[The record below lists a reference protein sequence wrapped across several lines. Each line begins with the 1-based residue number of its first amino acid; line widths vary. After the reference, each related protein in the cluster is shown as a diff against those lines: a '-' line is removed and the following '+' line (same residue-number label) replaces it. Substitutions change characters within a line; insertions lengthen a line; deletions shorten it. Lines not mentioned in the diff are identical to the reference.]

1 MITQVPSARLGSLY
15 GLYFAVVALSIGW
28 FGPYFQS
35 LGFSASEIGIAIGV
49 LTGSKIIAPYLWGTL
64 GDYLPNR
71 LRVVQIGIIGST
83 LAAGLLL
90 LDVDF
95 FGLCLVLALFGVF
108 WNAIIA
114 QFDTLTL
121 EYLGND
127 HHLYS
132 SIRVW
137 GSIGFIAMMLASG
150 WLFSDVEYGILPW
163 LIIAGLLVSAA
174 ISMTLPGHG
183 RVHPSENSDEGIR
196 SRLSNASVLI
206 FFVVASLNQL
216 THGPLNVFFTLY
228 VQDHGYTAFQA
239 GQLWALGV
247 LAEVILFFVLPRF
260 IRTLDLRVLL
270 TVSLALGSMRWI
282 LIGAYPD
289 VVWLVIMLQLLHAF
303 TFGAIHSV
311 SIEFIRR
318 WFPGKLSGRG
328 MALYSGCVFGI
339 GGSLGAT
346 LSGIAW
352 ESFGGSTTFLCAGLI
367 TGCNACIAWFSL
379 RNARLGA
386 QSF

>member
-1 MITQVPSARLGSLY
+1 MTVAVPSVRLGSLY

-28 FGPYFQS
+28 FGPFFQS

-64 GDYLPNR
+64 GDLLPNR
-71 LRVVQIGIIGST
+71 LRVVQLGIVGSS

-95 FGLCLVLALFGVF
+95 LGLCLVLALFGVF

-121 EYLGND
+121 EYLAEN
-127 HHLYS
+127 HHQYS

-137 GSIGFIAMMLASG
+137 GSIGFIIMMLASG

-163 LIIAGLLVSAA
+163 LIIAGLMVSAA
-174 ISMTLPGHG
+174 ISMTLPVHGHTHSPEESG
-183 RVHPSENSDEGIR
+183 EGIG
-196 SRLSNASVLI
+196 SRLTNPSVLI

-228 VQDHGYTAFQA
+228 VQDHGYSAFQA

-247 LAEVILFFVLPRF
+247 FAEVILFFVLPRF

-270 TVSLALGSMRWI
+270 VLSLALGSMRWL

-289 VVWLVIMLQLLHAF
+289 VVWLVIVLQLLHAF

-352 ESFGGSTTFLCAGLI
+352 ESLGGSATFLCASLI
-367 TGCNACIAWFSL
+367 TGCTAITAWFSL
-379 RNARLGA
+379 RDARLGA

>member
-1 MITQVPSARLGSLY
+1 VTTQVPSARLGSLY

-64 GDYLPNR
+64 GDFLPNR
-71 LRVVQIGIIGST
+71 LRVVQIGIVGST
-83 LAAGLLL
+83 FAAGLLL

-95 FGLCLVLALFGVF
+95 LGLCLVLALFGVF

-121 EYLGND
+121 EYLGDD

-150 WLFSDVEYGILPW
+150 WLFSDVEYSILPW
-163 LIIAGLLVSAA
+163 LIISGLLVSVA

-183 RVHPSENSDEGIR
+183 RAHSAENTDEGIR
-196 SRLSNASVLI
+196 SRLTNTSVLI

-289 VVWLVIMLQLLHAF
+289 VVWLVIVLQLLHAF

-367 TGCNACIAWFSL
+367 TGCTACIAWFSL

>member
-1 MITQVPSARLGSLY
+1 VITQVPSARLGSLY

-367 TGCNACIAWFSL
+367 TGCTACIAWFSL
-379 RNARLGA
+379 KNARLGA

>member
-1 MITQVPSARLGSLY
+1 VPSARLGSLY

-64 GDYLPNR
+64 GDFLPNR
-71 LRVVQIGIIGST
+71 LRVVQIGIVGST
-83 LAAGLLL
+83 FAAGLLL

-95 FGLCLVLALFGVF
+95 LGLCLVLALFGVF

-121 EYLGND
+121 EYLGDD

-150 WLFSDVEYGILPW
+150 WLFSDVEYAILPW
-163 LIIAGLLVSAA
+163 LIITGLLVSVA
-174 ISMTLPGHG
+174 ISTTLPGHG
-183 RVHPSENSDEGIR
+183 RAHSAENTDEGIR
-196 SRLSNASVLI
+196 SRLTNTSVLI

-289 VVWLVIMLQLLHAF
+289 VVWLVIVLQLLHAF

-367 TGCNACIAWFSL
+367 TGCTACIAWFSL

>member
-367 TGCNACIAWFSL
+367 TGCTACIAWFSL

>member
-1 MITQVPSARLGSLY
+1 MTTQVPSARLGSLY

-64 GDYLPNR
+64 GDFLPNR
-71 LRVVQIGIIGST
+71 LRVVQIGIVGST
-83 LAAGLLL
+83 FAAGLLL

-95 FGLCLVLALFGVF
+95 LGLCLVLALFGVF

-121 EYLGND
+121 EYLGDD

-163 LIIAGLLVSAA
+163 LIITGLLVSVA

-183 RVHPSENSDEGIR
+183 RAHSAENTDEGIR
-196 SRLSNASVLI
+196 SRLTNTSVLI

-228 VQDHGYTAFQA
+228 VQDHGSYVLVTLRDASE
-239 GQLWALGV
+239 ALSCVCTGY
-247 LAEVILFFVLPRF
+247 FK
-260 IRTLDLRVLL
+260 
-270 TVSLALGSMRWI
+270 G
-282 LIGAYPD
+282 
-289 VVWLVIMLQLLHAF
+289 
-303 TFGAIHSV
+303 
-311 SIEFIRR
+311 RR
-318 WFPGKLSGRG
+318 
-328 MALYSGCVFGI
+328 
-339 GGSLGAT
+339 
-346 LSGIAW
+346 
-352 ESFGGSTTFLCAGLI
+352 
-367 TGCNACIAWFSL
+367 
-379 RNARLGA
+379 
-386 QSF
+386 

>member
-1 MITQVPSARLGSLY
+1 MTTQVPSARLGSLY

-64 GDYLPNR
+64 GDFLPNR
-71 LRVVQIGIIGST
+71 LRVVQIGIVGST
-83 LAAGLLL
+83 FAAGLLL

-95 FGLCLVLALFGVF
+95 LGLCLVLALFGVF

-121 EYLGND
+121 EYLGDD

-150 WLFSDVEYGILPW
+150 WLFSDVEYAILPW
-163 LIIAGLLVSAA
+163 LIITGLLVSVA
-174 ISMTLPGHG
+174 ISTTLPGHG
-183 RVHPSENSDEGIR
+183 RAHSAENTDEGIR
-196 SRLSNASVLI
+196 SRLTNTSVLI

-289 VVWLVIMLQLLHAF
+289 VVWLVIVLQLLHAF

-367 TGCNACIAWFSL
+367 TGCTACIAWFSL

>member
-1 MITQVPSARLGSLY
+1 VITQVPSARLGSLY

-174 ISMTLPGHG
+174 ISMTLPGRG

-367 TGCNACIAWFSL
+367 TGCTACIAWFSL
-379 RNARLGA
+379 KNARLGA

>member
-206 FFVVASLNQL
+206 FFVVASSNQL

-367 TGCNACIAWFSL
+367 TGCTACIAWFSL
-379 RNARLGA
+379 KNARLGA

>member
-1 MITQVPSARLGSLY
+1 VITQVPSARLGSLY

-352 ESFGGSTTFLCAGLI
+352 ESFGGSTTFLCAGLV
-367 TGCNACIAWFSL
+367 TGCTACIAWFSL
-379 RNARLGA
+379 KNARLGA

>member
-1 MITQVPSARLGSLY
+1 VITQVPSARLGSLY

-64 GDYLPNR
+64 GDFLPNR

-196 SRLSNASVLI
+196 SRLTNASVLI

-270 TVSLALGSMRWI
+270 TISLALGSMRWI

-367 TGCNACIAWFSL
+367 TGCTACIAWFSL
-379 RNARLGA
+379 KNARLGA

>member
-1 MITQVPSARLGSLY
+1 VTTQVPSARLGSLY

-64 GDYLPNR
+64 GDFLPNR
-71 LRVVQIGIIGST
+71 LRVVQIGIVGST

-95 FGLCLVLALFGVF
+95 LGLCLVLALFGLF

-121 EYLGND
+121 EYLGDD

-150 WLFSDVEYGILPW
+150 WLFSNVEYGILPW
-163 LIIAGLLVSAA
+163 LIITGLLVSAA
-174 ISMTLPGHG
+174 ISMTLSGHG
-183 RVHPSENSDEGIR
+183 RVRPAENSDEGIR
-196 SRLSNASVLI
+196 SRLTNTSVLI

-282 LIGAYPD
+282 LIGTYPD
-289 VVWLVIMLQLLHAF
+289 VVWLVIVLQLLHAF

-367 TGCNACIAWFSL
+367 TGCTACIAWFSL
-379 RNARLGA
+379 KNARLGA

>member
-1 MITQVPSARLGSLY
+1 MTTQVPSARLGSLY

-121 EYLGND
+121 EYLGDD

-270 TVSLALGSMRWI
+270 TISLALGSMRWI

-367 TGCNACIAWFSL
+367 TGCTACIAWFSL
-379 RNARLGA
+379 KNARLGA

>member
-1 MITQVPSARLGSLY
+1 VITQVPSARLGSLY

-367 TGCNACIAWFSL
+367 TGCTACIAWFSL
-379 RNARLGA
+379 KNARLGP